1 MNNNSKGVLKFGCG
15 PLYNYSAVEH
25 LWIAMEITDFWYYG
39 VMQME
44 MAGHVIVWHIL
55 IVPLFCIIFNHSNW
69 ETIGSYIL
77 SVQASGCFQR
87 EKNVSTWVK
96 KKQEFIFLSQMC
108 VVLWQFANP
117 SVCHFIY
124 IISKLIYVNVCHYV
138 QNVTLLHY
146 IINIINVI

>member
-1 MNNNSKGVLKFGCG
+1 
-15 PLYNYSAVEH
+15 
-25 LWIAMEITDFWYYG
+25 
-39 VMQME
+39 
-44 MAGHVIVWHIL
+44 
-55 IVPLFCIIFNHSNW
+55 
-69 ETIGSYIL
+69 
-77 SVQASGCFQR
+77 
-87 EKNVSTWVK
+87 
-96 KKQEFIFLSQMC
+96 MC